1 MKVTSSKNGS
11 ACTLTVEGKI
21 DTMTAPEL
29 EEAVK
34 SNLPKCEK
42 MIFDFTNANYI
53 TSAGLRVLVYAQRE
67 LIKRLYRYGNVQGT
81 ENQIILRYI
90 KQGFPVIGNPYLF
103 SKDLTLLDN

>member
-21 DTMTAPEL
+21 DTITAPEL

-67 LIKRLYRYGNVQGT
+67 LMKKGGVEITGVNDSIKNVFTVTGMYKV
-81 ENQIILRYI
+81 LKI
-90 KQGFPVIGNPYLF
+90 K
-103 SKDLTLLDN
+103 

>member
-1 MKVTSSKNGS
+1 MKATSSKKGS
-11 ACTLTVEGKI
+11 TCTLTVEGKI

-67 LIKRLYRYGNVQGT
+67 LMKKGGVTVTGVNEGIKKIFTVTGMYK
-81 ENQIILRYI
+81 ILKI
-90 KQGFPVIGNPYLF
+90 K
-103 SKDLTLLDN
+103 

>member
-21 DTMTAPEL
+21 DTVSAPEL

-34 SNLPKCEK
+34 SNLPTCDK

-67 LIKRLYRYGNVQGT
+67 LMKKGGVTVTGVNENIKNIFSITGMYKVLK
-81 ENQIILRYI
+81 I
-90 KQGFPVIGNPYLF
+90 K
-103 SKDLTLLDN
+103 

>member
-29 EEAVK
+29 DEAVK
-34 SNLPKCEK
+34 SNLPKCDK
-42 MIFDFTNANYI
+42 MIFDFTNVEYI

-67 LIKRLYRYGNVQGT
+67 LMKKGGVTVTGVNESIKKIFTVTGMYK
-81 ENQIILRYI
+81 ILKI
-90 KQGFPVIGNPYLF
+90 K
-103 SKDLTLLDN
+103 

>member
-1 MKVTSSKNGS
+1 MKVISSKKGS
-11 ACTLTVEGKI
+11 TCALTVEGQI

-42 MIFDFTNANYI
+42 MIFDFSNTDYI

-67 LIKRLYRYGNVQGT
+67 LMKKGGVEITGVNDSIKKVFTVTGMYKVLK
-81 ENQIILRYI
+81 I
-90 KQGFPVIGNPYLF
+90 K
-103 SKDLTLLDN
+103 

>member
-21 DTMTAPEL
+21 DTMSAPEL

-67 LIKRLYRYGNVQGT
+67 LMKKGGVTVTGVNDSIKKIFTVTGMHK
-81 ENQIILRYI
+81 ILKI
-90 KQGFPVIGNPYLF
+90 K
-103 SKDLTLLDN
+103 

>member
-67 LIKRLYRYGNVQGT
+67 LMKKGGVTVTGVTDSIKKIFTLTGMHK
-81 ENQIILRYI
+81 ILKI
-90 KQGFPVIGNPYLF
+90 K
-103 SKDLTLLDN
+103 

>member
-21 DTMTAPEL
+21 DTITAPEF

-67 LIKRLYRYGNVQGT
+67 LMKKGGVTVTGVNESIKNVFTVTGMYKV
-81 ENQIILRYI
+81 LKI
-90 KQGFPVIGNPYLF
+90 K
-103 SKDLTLLDN
+103 